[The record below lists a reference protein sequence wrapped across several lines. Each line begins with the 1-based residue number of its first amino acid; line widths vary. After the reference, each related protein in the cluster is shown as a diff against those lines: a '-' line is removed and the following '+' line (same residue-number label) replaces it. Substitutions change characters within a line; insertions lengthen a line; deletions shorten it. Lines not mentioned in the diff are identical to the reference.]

1 MNGEHKQ
8 KYHKGGPKGAPGKGR
23 GNGGQQRAPSGNSWR
38 VAATNQGVHTQQPRK
53 VPDNYPWREDELID
67 VDPTQMKAIVKMLT
81 TIVIRHENQH
91 AIARQDTAFV
101 LFVRTDAPDSL
112 AKSTYILAQ
121 QWHETKAKTPEQLRH
136 PMRVILFQRVI
147 KVTMEK
153 FEMMVASPSSRSTAV
168 SLDWMST
175 DEQMVHGLKWDSE
188 ARKHVK
194 EYTSQN
200 LTMMLE
206 IRLSF
211 GSDLRWLVK
220 ENPKWLGRSCWS
232 DDMKRKAVCVAAQD
246 DFGESSDDLQMVAKV
261 SLKKTRETK
270 VAVAEENTGS
280 QPGADTAPVSSS
292 KSEPRRRKKEFAWM
306 DSDSD
311 EDEERDQKAD
321 PDASLDESAKQAQE
335 PSGSEDE
342 NADVSAGTLDGVET
356 FGRMMVLAPAL
367 LKKLPRMLPEDA
379 AAACRALSR
388 TKFFDNDILRAMN
401 ALLKRL
407 LLRDRLSIEQADDV
421 LRCMASLNIY
431 DEGVFSAIARQMKVR
446 TSSLDQ
452 AVRGQWYDIYKG
464 FKHSGDKDFY
474 QLLEVPPLNALN
486 PGYKRLRC
494 VHHQR
499 GCCAVGEACTYSHD
513 PRAPIE
519 LESAFARPVS
529 KVMMTQTQSN
539 MGRDVYGGKDLS
551 RQEAVGRALA
561 VTKDVSQRLSESVR
575 EKQSKRVRLEAK
587 AWVPGRPSHSWEKW
601 TPTSCRATCRSQAS
615 KRFVVSGVLG
625 GSSFCE
631 FQRAGLC
638 ILTMEADDLDN
649 LIADSLT
656 GVQTAL
662 DDRKAAPAEAGR
674 SAGEVVKQLT
684 KELPQ
689 DQSSQPPGEDFFK
702 DLVKSFQDENFQKVM
717 ADALQQSSTPAPS
730 EAAAAPAAPAA
741 VASSSPSTDASEDV
755 LQKFMKSFGQAAGSD
770 KDFEK
775 SMSTLM
781 SSMLSSDLLTE
792 PLQQIADKLE
802 PYLKEK
808 KGLSKADRS
817 RYEAQLKLY
826 RQIVSVYKQNP
837 DPLPDS
843 AREQVQQMLNELQ
856 NLGQPP
862 EEVMSQIVPQE
873 ATEGAESFEDFMKTM
888 GLDSQLAGPEQE
900 LIRKIADDPEELT
913 KAMKEMA
920 AGMPEEACKQQ

>member
-1 MNGEHKQ
+1 
-8 KYHKGGPKGAPGKGR
+8 
-23 GNGGQQRAPSGNSWR
+23 
-38 VAATNQGVHTQQPRK
+38 
-53 VPDNYPWREDELID
+53 
-67 VDPTQMKAIVKMLT
+67 
-81 TIVIRHENQH
+81 
-91 AIARQDTAFV
+91 
-101 LFVRTDAPDSL
+101 
-112 AKSTYILAQ
+112 
-121 QWHETKAKTPEQLRH
+121 
-136 PMRVILFQRVI
+136 
-147 KVTMEK
+147 
-153 FEMMVASPSSRSTAV
+153 
-168 SLDWMST
+168 
-175 DEQMVHGLKWDSE
+175 
-188 ARKHVK
+188 
-194 EYTSQN
+194 
-200 LTMMLE
+200 
-206 IRLSF
+206 
-211 GSDLRWLVK
+211 
-220 ENPKWLGRSCWS
+220 
-232 DDMKRKAVCVAAQD
+232 MKRKAVCVAAQD
-246 DFGESSDDLQMVAKV
+246 DFGESSDDLEMVAKV

-280 QPGADTAPVSSS
+280 QPGADTAPVSSP

-311 EDEERDQKAD
+311 EGETEERDQKAD
-321 PDASLDESAKQAQE
+321 PDASLDESAKQAQVE
-335 PSGSEDE
+335 ASGSEDE

-388 TKFFDNDILRAMN
+388 TKFFDNDIIRALS
-401 ALLKRL
+401 ALMKRL

-494 VHHQR
+494 FHHQR

-539 MGRDVYGGKDLS
+539 MGRDV
-551 RQEAVGRALA
+551 
-561 VTKDVSQRLSESVR
+561 
-575 EKQSKRVRLEAK
+575 
-587 AWVPGRPSHSWEKW
+587 
-601 TPTSCRATCRSQAS
+601 
-615 KRFVVSGVLG
+615 
-625 GSSFCE
+625 SFCE
-631 FQRAGLC
+631 FQIAGPC

-730 EAAAAPAAPAA
+730 EAAAAAPPA
-741 VASSSPSTDASEDV
+741 VASSSPSTDSSEDV
-755 LQKFMKSFGQAAGSD
+755 LQKFMKSFEQAAGSD